1 MKFCA
6 DFFCVI
12 IIIRQSAFYSV
23 REREISMFYSR
34 LITCVLLL
42 AAVSAAGCVC
52 EQAGQRVGGKK
63 TGPIKI
69 GFSMDTLKEERWQRD
84 RDLFVARAADLG
96 AEVLVQAANGE
107 DALQNQQAENLLTQG
122 VDVLVVAPHNAEVA
136 ASIVESAKRQGV
148 PLISYDR
155 LIRNSDVDLYISF
168 DNVKVGEEQ
177 ARYLLARAPRGNY
190 VLIGGSPTD
199 NNARLFRQGQMNVL
213 QPAIDRGDVKIVTDQ
228 WAREWLASEAL
239 KHTENAL
246 TQANNNIAAVVA
258 SNDGTAG
265 GVIRALEEQGLAGKV
280 LVSGQDAELAAL
292 QRVVGGTQSM
302 TVYKPVARLAERA
315 AEVAVA
321 LARGESVE
329 TTAAVGNG
337 SKEVPSILI
346 DSIVVDKTNVIDT
359 VIKDGY
365 LKMEDV
371 YRNIPRDRWPAG
383 PRTSLPSAHDSAIA
397 RRRCAADLQGLL

>member
-1 MKFCA
+1 
-6 DFFCVI
+6 
-12 IIIRQSAFYSV
+12 
-23 REREISMFYSR
+23 
-34 LITCVLLL
+34 
-42 AAVSAAGCVC
+42 
-52 EQAGQRVGGKK
+52 
-63 TGPIKI
+63 
-69 GFSMDTLKEERWQRD
+69 
-84 RDLFVARAADLG
+84 
-96 AEVLVQAANGE
+96 
-107 DALQNQQAENLLTQG
+107 
-122 VDVLVVAPHNAEVA
+122 
-136 ASIVESAKRQGV
+136 V

-213 QPAIDRGDVKIVTDQ
+213 QPAIERGDIKIVTDQ

-246 TQANNNIAAVVA
+246 TQSNNNIAAVVA

-302 TVYKPVARLAERA
+302 TVYKPVARLAQRG

-321 LARGESVE
+321 LARGDTVE
-329 TTAAVGNG
+329 TTAAVNNG

-346 DSIVVDKTNVIDT
+346 ESIVVDKANVMDT

-383 PRTSLPSAHDSAIA
+383 PRTALPSAQDSAVA
-397 RRRCAADLQGLL
+397 RRRFAADPRSLL